1 MLHECWL
8 LRRFRPPWG
17 DSIEYWCKVGTVN
30 SDGYRGQAH
39 FVNKG
44 EGAGETL
51 RLAGTDIRG
60 MDKTDSHTER
70 YASTLSSKR
79 PQMTNVGKDVEK
91 VEP

>member
-8 LRRFRPPWG
+8 LRKFQPPWG
-17 DSIEYWCKVGTVN
+17 GSIEYWCNVGTAN
-30 SDGYRGQAH
+30 SDGHRGQAH

-60 MDKTDSHTER
+60 MDKTDSHIER
-70 YASTLSSKR
+70 YASTLSLK
-79 PQMTNVGKDVEK
+79 KHK
-91 VEP
+91 